1 MNLLKDMIDEFN
13 DDDEELDLDK
23 ISKDKQKKAYQKKKT
38 LR

>member
-23 ISKDKQKKAYQKKKT
+23 ISKDKQKKAY
-38 LR
+38 